1 MYKRQDVDIPTIDN
15 TPLPEILNK
24 VAEEPI
30 VNKNKP
36 FVLISYAW
44 EVEDNVFMNWIQ
56 TFAKD
61 LRRRGI
67 DAQIDQ
73 YQPHGTDLPKFML
86 ESIRK
91 ATKVLCILTPKY
103 KEKAES
109 GKGGAAYEGGIISHE
124 IYNNQ
129 GTTKFI
135 PVVRKGSF
143 ETSTPDFISGR
154 KGFDC
159 STDDKYNS
167 ELPNI
172 IKVINE
178 EPLIEIPPV
187 E

>member
-1 MYKRQDVDIPTIDN
+1 MERYRNGALDETESRSRQSS
-15 TPLPEILNK
+15 
-24 VAEEPI
+24 
-30 VNKNKP
+30 
-36 FVLISYAW
+36 F
-44 EVEDNVFMNWIQ
+44 
-56 TFAKD
+56 
-61 LRRRGI
+61 
-67 DAQIDQ
+67 
-73 YQPHGTDLPKFML
+73 
-86 ESIRK
+86 
-91 ATKVLCILTPKY
+91 
-103 KEKAES
+103 
-109 GKGGAAYEGGIISHE
+109 
-124 IYNNQ
+124 
-129 GTTKFI
+129 FI

>member
-1 MYKRQDVDIPTIDN
+1 M
-15 TPLPEILNK
+15 
-24 VAEEPI
+24 
-30 VNKNKP
+30 
-36 FVLISYAW
+36 
-44 EVEDNVFMNWIQ
+44 
-56 TFAKD
+56 
-61 LRRRGI
+61 
-67 DAQIDQ
+67 
-73 YQPHGTDLPKFML
+73 
-86 ESIRK
+86 
-91 ATKVLCILTPKY
+91 C
-103 KEKAES
+103 
-109 GKGGAAYEGGIISHE
+109 IISCLHE

-143 ETSTPDFISGR
+143 ETSTPDFSSGR